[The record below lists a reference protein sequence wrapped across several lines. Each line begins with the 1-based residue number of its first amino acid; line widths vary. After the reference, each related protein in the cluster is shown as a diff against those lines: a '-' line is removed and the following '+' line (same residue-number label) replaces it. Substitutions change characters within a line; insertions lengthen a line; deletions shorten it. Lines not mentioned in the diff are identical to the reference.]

1 MKNSLFYILIM
12 ALLVSCGEQQEV
24 NVSDLSFEKII
35 SSDNLDSLVAKKKQL
50 YGEQQKISEQ
60 LKRLNDKINL
70 LDENSSFTLV
80 TTRETT
86 SEAFTHYVELQGNVT
101 TDNLVVITAEYAG
114 LLTKVYVKEGEYV
127 KKGQLLAKIDDG
139 GLSQQLSQMEI
150 QSELAKTTFERQQ
163 RLWDQN
169 IGSEIQYLQAK
180 SNFEAQTQAVNQMK
194 EQIAKANV
202 TAPFSGT
209 IDQIIAD
216 EGTNV
221 APGSQ
226 LIRLVNLSN
235 MYIEADVPE
244 RFIADVTN
252 GKTVEIYFP
261 ILGKT
266 MTSKVKQAGNFINAA
281 NRTFRIEVDV
291 PQNNDYIKPNL
302 TAKLKINDYSNA
314 EAVLIP
320 QNIISEDANG
330 QQYVYAVEAIKNQV
344 GKVSRVDIRT
354 GKTQGDLIEVIEG
367 LSAGM
372 NLIEEG
378 ARSVKR
384 GQFVK
389 IDTL

>member
-1 MKNSLFYILIM
+1 MKNTIIYILIIF
-12 ALLVSCGEQQEV
+12 LVTSCGEQKEV
-24 NVSDLSFEKII
+24 NVTDISFEKIMT
-35 SSDNLDSLVAKKKQL
+35 SDNLDSLVAKKKEL
-50 YGEQQKISEQ
+50 YGQQQKLSAQ
-60 LKRLNDKINL
+60 LKQLNDRINL
-70 LDENSSFTLV
+70 LDENSSFPLV
-80 TTRETT
+80 TTLETK
-86 SEAFTHYVELQGNVT
+86 SENFTHYVELQGNVT

-114 LLTKVYVKEGEYV
+114 LLTNVYVKQGDYV

-139 GLSQQLSQMEI
+139 GLSQQLTQMEI
-150 QSELAKTTFERQQ
+150 QAELAKTTFERQQ

-209 IDQIIAD
+209 IDEIIAD

-226 LIRLVNLSN
+226 LIRLVNLRN

-244 RFIADVTN
+244 RFIADVTK
-252 GKTVEIYFP
+252 GKTVEIHFP

-266 MTSKVKQAGNFINAA
+266 MNSKVKQAGNFINAA
-281 NRTFRIEVDV
+281 NRTFRLEVDV
-291 PQNNDYIKPNL
+291 PQNSDYIKPNL
-302 TAKLKINDYSNA
+302 TAKLKINDYSN
-314 EAVLIP
+314 EAAILIP
-320 QNIISEDANG
+320 QNIISEDASG
-330 QQYVYAVEAIKNQV
+330 QQYVYAIEDIKNQV
-344 GKVSRVDIRT
+344 GKVSRLDIST
-354 GKTQGDLIEVIEG
+354 GKTQGDFIEVIEG
-367 LSAGM
+367 LTPGV

-384 GQFVK
+384 GQLVK